1 MNDMNQHQCSSTT
14 PPATYWM
21 QHTHTLA
28 NKVTSTEPKTLA
40 IGTREREHHLFVRKT
55 SQRYGRTLVGNEH
68 TFIYWLLRAEKLV
81 EAIERSDC
89 QPYELISNAKGQP
102 HHRLTKIGDAVF
114 NICKTYDEAAAE
126 HYERHRFSPPL
137 ALILEVVKE
146 WWRELSSRANR
157 NGDPIPNDQRTREI
171 LTSAVATIR
180 AKICSQDYRDAVD
193 NYKRNEEKNIASCC
207 EYMAAQFQRRSQL
220 LILRI
225 DLYFRSQFKDWGYT
239 READMHYARFL
250 RALRE
255 GRIIQ
260 DVLGY
265 ISKREDGID
274 RGIHFHAL
282 IVVDG
287 HKHRDAANL
296 TRLIGEEWVR
306 RCGHGDY
313 NDGVDVGET
322 GKKDKGSYF
331 NCYARLDQY
340 RFNCLGLIHP
350 TDADKLR
357 GLRLAIEYLCKE
369 TSQLKPSPPA
379 ALDGDDGNALTS
391 YGRGIRNLRKG
402 IMPKGHSGRGAPR
415 SSGLDT
421 SAINREL
428 LKK

>member
-1 MNDMNQHQCSSTT
+1 MNEIDKSNSHTQAITFDCDLPKEQMADLPITLQPKATQM
-14 PPATYWM
+14 PPAE
-21 QHTHTLA
+21 QD
-28 NKVTSTEPKTLA
+28 
-40 IGTREREHHLFVRKT
+40 HHLFVRKT
-55 SQRYGRTLVGNEH
+55 SQRYGLTWIGHEH
-68 TFIYWLLRAEKLV
+68 DFIYWLLRAERLV
-81 EAIERSDC
+81 DAIARSDD
-89 QPYELISNAKGQP
+89 QPVEVTHDRRGQP
-102 HHRLTKIGDAVF
+102 RYQLTKIGKAFF
-114 NICKTYDEAAAE
+114 NVCRGFNQDSAE
-126 HYERHRFSPPL
+126 YYKHHRFNPPL
-137 ALILEVVKE
+137 TVILNVVDR
-146 WWRELSSRANR
+146 WSPELLTHTNR
-157 NGDPIPNDQRTREI
+157 NGDPVMSDPRTREI
-171 LTSAVATIR
+171 VESAASSIR
-180 AKICSQDYRDAVD
+180 ASCRSQAYKDKVD

-207 EYMAAQFQRRSQL
+207 EYLEAQFQRRSQL

-225 DLYFRSQFKDWGYT
+225 DLYFRPAFKGWGYT
-239 READMHYARFL
+239 READGHYARFL

-255 GRIIQ
+255 NRIVP

-282 IVVDG
+282 IVLDG

-296 TRLIGEEWVR
+296 TRMVGEDWVR

-313 NDGVDVGET
+313 EDGVDAGET
-322 GKKDKGSYF
+322 GKKDKASYF
-331 NCYARLDQY
+331 NCYTRMDQY

-369 TSQLKPSPPA
+369 TTQLKPSPPKSQEGEEDA
-379 ALDGDDGNALTS
+379 DTAS
-391 YGRGIRNLRKG
+391 KKGIRNLRKG

-421 SAINREL
+421 SAIDREL